1 MVHTL
6 AVSAV
11 VATKDRPACLARTLS
26 SLDMDAL
33 PAELIVID
41 ASANANSKAAV
52 MAFAKKAEPFGCNVN
67 WQAAQRT
74 GAAAQRNQ
82 GVLLATQD
90 TIWFFDDDIILETDC
105 AARLWA
111 ALQADPGLGGVVA
124 MIVNQRYLPPGCIS
138 RMMFCLMAGRS
149 YPSYAGRVLGPVIN
163 LLPEDR
169 DDLPDIVPVEWMNTG
184 CTMYRRA
191 ALPMPPFPERFTG
204 YSLMED
210 VALSLT
216 VAKLWKLA
224 NVRSARIFHDSQAAA
239 HKADR
244 AALIR
249 MEMVN
254 RHYIMTHIVASHS
267 ADCVKLIVWHI
278 FQLAVCAVSHR
289 FGRPFWQML
298 KGNLQGVFA
307 IVTGEGRA

>member
-1 MVHTL
+1 ML
-6 AVSAV
+6 AVSGV

-26 SLDMDAL
+26 SLGIDAL

-41 ASANANSKAAV
+41 ASANESSKAVAV
-52 MAFAKKAEPFGCNVN
+52 AFAKRAKPFGCNVI
-67 WQAAQRT
+67 WQEAQRT

-82 GVLLATQD
+82 GVMLATQE

-111 ALQADPGLGGVVA
+111 ALQGDPSLGGVVA
-124 MIVNQRYLPPGCIS
+124 MIVNQRYMPPGAVS
-138 RMMFCLMAGRS
+138 RMMFFLMAGHAL
-149 YPSYAGRVLGPVIN
+149 PSYAGRVLGPVIN

-169 DDLPDIVPVEWMNTG
+169 DDLPDIVPLDWISTG

-191 ALPMPPFPERFTG
+191 ALPMPPFPEHFTG

-216 VAKLWKLA
+216 VAKKWKLA
-224 NVRSARIFHDSQAAA
+224 NVRSARIFHDSQSGV

-244 AALIR
+244 AALIK

-254 RHYIMTHIVASHS
+254 RHYIMTHIVTSGV
-267 ADCVKLIVWHI
+267 ADYLKLALWHL
-278 FQLAVCAVSHR
+278 FQLAVCAVRSR
-289 FGRPFWQML
+289 CGRPFWQML
-298 KGNLQGVFA
+298 KGNVMGIRA
-307 IVTGEGRA
+307 IMAGEART